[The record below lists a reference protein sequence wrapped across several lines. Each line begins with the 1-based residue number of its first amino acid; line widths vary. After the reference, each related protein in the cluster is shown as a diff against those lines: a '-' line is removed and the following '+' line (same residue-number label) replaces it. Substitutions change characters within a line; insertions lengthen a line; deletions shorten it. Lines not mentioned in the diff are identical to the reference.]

1 MLEEEDDMMAEEED
15 MLEEEDDMM
24 AEEEDDMMA
33 EEEDDMMAE
42 EEDMLEEEDDMM
54 AEDTSLKLN
63 CDLDDLNFK
72 KMISN
77 TFKLPEGITENINE
91 FKRKYSNEE
100 KFGNKLTKRLKRKKK
115 VKERF
120 SNFDV
125 SELTEADNKHRNFR
139 ERLNNAKRNR
149 R

>member
-1 MLEEEDDMMAEEED
+1 DDMMAEEED

-24 AEEEDDMMA
+24 AEEEDDM
-33 EEEDDMMAE
+33 
-42 EEDMLEEEDDMM
+42 L

-72 KMISN
+72 KMISK

-100 KFGNKLTKRLKRKKK
+100 TFSNKLTKRLKRKKK

-125 SELTEADNKHRNFR
+125 SELTEADDKHRNFR